1 MVFSKKISDFCSYK
15 IRDPWFKKVWPGRRL
30 VRVGGVPKLTFTK
43 MIIIIWLV
51 VFKYFFIFHPYLGK
65 WSNCWLIF
73 FRWVETTDQLWIL
86 IMKICSPS
94 TFKAISSLDG
104 VPKGSCF
111 VQRLIKG
118 RLQNFTKSY
127 APWLFV
133 ETKHTKKN
141 NGMFFRNGHLGMKKD
156 DRSLSLSSLDWIR
169 VVIDFGVFGGIYSS
183 GWWFQRFFMFNPTWG
198 NDPILLMFS
207 KGVGSTTN

>member
-1 MVFSKKISDFCSYK
+1 MVFTKKISDFCSYK

-43 MIIIIWLV
+43 MIIIIWV
-51 VFKYFFIFHPYLGK
+51 VVSNIFYFHPYLGK

-73 FRWVETTDQLWIL
+73 FRWVETTNQLWIL
-86 IMKICSPS
+86 IMKIFSPL

-111 VQRLIKG
+111 VQRLIKAV
-118 RLQNFTKSY
+118 FKFHKSY

-133 ETKHTKKN
+133 ETKTHKKN
-141 NGMFFRNGHLGMKKD
+141 NGMFFRNGHLGMKK
-156 DRSLSLSSLDWIR
+156 RWSFTKPKFLGLDK
-169 VVIDFGVFGGIYSS
+169 SCH
-183 GWWFQRFFMFNPTWG
+183 WFLGFLG
-198 NDPILLMFS
+198 EYILLAGGFKDFLFS
-207 KGVGSTTN
+207 TLPGEMIQFY